1 MMIKPR
7 TKTPDLTIDLV
18 NDTTWSLADQTP
30 ENFTLVVV
38 YRGKHCPICKK
49 YLQTLQQHLPEFTE
63 KGVNVIAI
71 SSDSE
76 KRAKATYDEWKVKD
90 LPIGYNFPIAEARTW
105 GLAIS
110 KGIKE
115 EPEEFIEPA
124 LFLIRPDQTLYASS
138 IQTMPFARPEIEELL
153 KSIDF
158 ILKENYPA
166 RGEA

>member
-1 MMIKPR
+1 MVIKPR
-7 TKTPDLTIDLV
+7 TKTPDLSISLV
-18 NDTTWSLADQTP
+18 NNTHWTLSDQHP
-30 ENFTLVVV
+30 ENFTLLVV

-49 YLQTLQQHLPEFTE
+49 YLQTIQKHLNAFTE

-76 KRAKATYDEWKVKD
+76 KRAKATYDEWNVND
-90 LPIGYNFPIAEARTW
+90 LPIGYNFPVAEAREW
-105 GLAIS
+105 GLYIS

-115 EPEEFIEPA
+115 EPSEFIEPA
-124 LFLIRPDQTLYASS
+124 LFIIRPDQTLYASS
-138 IQTMPFARPEIEELL
+138 IQTMPFARPEIEVLL

-158 ILKENYPA
+158 ILKEEYPA

>member
-1 MMIKPR
+1 MIKPR
-7 TKTPDLTIDLV
+7 TKTPELTINLV
-18 NDTTWSLADQTP
+18 NDTKWSLSDQKP
-30 ENFTLVVV
+30 ENFTRLVV
-38 YRGKHCPICKK
+38 YRGKYCPICKK
-49 YLQTLQQHLPEFTE
+49 YLQTIQKHIKAFSE

-76 KRAKATYDEWKVKD
+76 KRAKATYEEWKVKD
-90 LPIGYNFPIAEARTW
+90 LPIGYNFPITDARTW

-124 LFLIRPDQTLYASS
+124 LFLIRPDQTLYTSS
-138 IQTMPFARPEIEELL
+138 IQTMPFARPEIEDLL

-158 ILKENYPA
+158 IIKEAYPA